1 MRKETKYSEMWI
13 NDGILYFKYKPI
25 PEINLRKAKVIIAQR
40 LLFQNEKLYP
50 ILCDMRKIGNIT
62 DKAMSFLASDGT
74 VMIKALAIIAH
85 SSYEHYMGK
94 IFIDFH
100 HPHIPTKLCF
110 KQHEALEFLK
120 PFR

>member
-1 MRKETKYSEMWI
+1 MRKETKYTEMWI

-25 PEINLRKAKVIIAQR
+25 PEINLRKAKVIVAQR

-62 DKAMSFLASDGT
+62 DEAMSFLASDGT

-110 KQHEALEFLK
+110 KQHEAIEFLK